1 MIFGW
6 KSGRRAARDED
17 WTGQG
22 NHGGGGDGLLSRLHR
37 HHRGGGGGS
46 RLGRLFAHGD
56 LHLVVL
62 HLIAEK
68 PRHGYEII
76 KAIAA
81 MVCGSYSPSPGTI
94 YPALTMLE
102 DQGFVTVEASDGN
115 RKLYRITPEGQAYL
129 AANRGTVA
137 LLLDRMAAA
146 GAAQAEAASPPV
158 IRAVENLKLALRLR
172 LERGPLSDT
181 QIATIAA
188 ALDRAAAEI
197 ERS

>member
-1 MIFGW
+1 MFGW
-6 KSGRRAARDED
+6 KTGRRAARDED
-17 WTGQG
+17 WI
-22 NHGGGGDGLLSRLHR
+22 GGGRRGGLLSRLH
-37 HHRGGGGGS
+37 HHHHGGQGG

-81 MVCGSYSPSPGTI
+81 MVGGGYSPSPGTI

-102 DQGFVTVEASDGN
+102 DQGYVTVEAGDGN
-115 RKLYRITPEGQAYL
+115 RKLYRITAEGQSYL
-129 AANRGTVA
+129 TANRGIVA

-146 GAAQAEAASPPV
+146 GAARADAAAPQV
-158 IRAVENLKLALRLR
+158 VRAVENLKLALRLR
-172 LERGPLSDT
+172 LERGPLDDD
-181 QIATIAA
+181 QIAAIAA
-188 ALDRAAAEI
+188 ALDRAAAEV